1 MRAMVIPI
9 GRMVHFGNASGNP
22 EVPIAPTTLLSG
34 NKGVL
39 GYSLSNLR
47 QDDPRNLVATAR
59 RVIDLL
65 MTGQIHITIAETLPL
80 GQAALAHQRM
90 ESNANAGKLLLQV
103 QP

>member
-39 GYSLSNLR
+39 AACR
-47 QDDPRNLVATAR
+47 REAEAR
-59 RVIDLL
+59 
-65 MTGQIHITIAETLPL
+65 LPK
-80 GQAALAHQRM
+80 M
-90 ESNANAGKLLLQV
+90 V
-103 QP
+103 Y